1 MTELHK
7 PKSNLL
13 LLIRSL
19 KAKMV
24 RCQSCGKAFTRKDN
38 MLRHMKTAHESFDS
52 DTEDMELSE
61 PETDVSDE
69 SEITGADSEGE
80 GTEADSEGEE
90 TEEDSEGEEKE
101 LTDPWK
107 RLIDLSFE
115 KCQSLYKH
123 NVNDYKKEHRV
134 DIDVAKQ
141 KVYRDMRSVYR
152 KQMVEAFLN
161 MIEWLRD
168 LQKDRTFIAI
178 RNTARDLR
186 SLDDYGEEESWKYAV
201 KKRKFLFDK
210 ILSKYYPP
218 EMSDVDSAASDA
230 VAVDGQIGGGKIE
243 IIGKRSG
250 LLPFLNQGGI
260 TRVQQVERWVEHELS
275 KH

>member
-1 MTELHK
+1 
-7 PKSNLL
+7 
-13 LLIRSL
+13 
-19 KAKMV
+19 
-24 RCQSCGKAFTRKDN
+24 
-38 MLRHMKTAHESFDS
+38 
-52 DTEDMELSE
+52 
-61 PETDVSDE
+61 
-69 SEITGADSEGE
+69 
-80 GTEADSEGEE
+80 
-90 TEEDSEGEEKE
+90 
-101 LTDPWK
+101 
-107 RLIDLSFE
+107 
-115 KCQSLYKH
+115 
-123 NVNDYKKEHRV
+123 
-134 DIDVAKQ
+134 
-141 KVYRDMRSVYR
+141 
-152 KQMVEAFLN
+152 

-168 LQKDRTFIAI
+168 LQNDRTFIAI

-250 LLPFLNQGGI
+250 LVPFLNQGGI
-260 TRVQQVERWVEHELS
+260 TRVQQVERWAEHELS